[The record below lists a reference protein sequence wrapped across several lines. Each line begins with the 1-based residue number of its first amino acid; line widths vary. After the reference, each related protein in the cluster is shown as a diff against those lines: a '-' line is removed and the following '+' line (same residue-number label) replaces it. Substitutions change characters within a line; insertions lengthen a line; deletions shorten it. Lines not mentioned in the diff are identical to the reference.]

1 MRRGAADPESFV
13 GGFFQYA
20 GFLVCQLICTV
31 VWLLTRNTGCETA
44 LFNEFKWFPNGLK
57 WPLIKLVVPV
67 ALFDAGDKW
76 FTFFGIKN
84 AGSGLYIVVFAS
96 LTIWTALI
104 RRFVFGQKLE
114 TIRWVA
120 VLVITAGLAVDA
132 VSVAMDEPTLK
143 GGIDMTLVFG
153 MLAAI
158 VAAVFDA
165 FMYTFAE
172 HAMSVKDVDGLG
184 QKINPSESDLCWLMG
199 MIDLPIVL
207 VYIVAYVVLGG
218 HWDSLVVDEI
228 KDAGKCDTSSL
239 DGSASGSFDSD
250 ETYKTEGEC
259 HHIGGTWEPAGGT
272 MLSAGLLW
280 MVQGAAL
287 WLHYI
292 TFFYCV
298 SRGSSVSGAVNKALQ
313 SASIFFLSWAV
324 YCPPAV
330 IGHLASE
337 KNCLD
342 TPRIVCALIVFLG
355 VLLYGIGPKLFP
367 DSEKSALK
375 AGLIQA

>member
-1 MRRGAADPESFV
+1 M
-13 GGFFQYA
+13 
-20 GFLVCQLICTV
+20 ICTG
-31 VWLLTRNTGCETA
+31 VWLLTRNTDYETA
-44 LFNEFKWFPNGLK
+44 TFNEFRWFPNGLK
-57 WPLIKLVVPV
+57 WPLVKLVLPV

-104 RRFVFGQKLE
+104 RRFVFGQNLE
-114 TIRWVA
+114 PIRWVA
-120 VLVITAGLAVDA
+120 VFIITAGLAVDA
-132 VSVAMDEPTLK
+132 VSVALDEPDLK
-143 GGIDMTLVFG
+143 GGIDMTLIFG

-172 HAMSVKDVDGLG
+172 HALSVKEVDGLG
-184 QKINPSESDLCWLMG
+184 QKINPTESDLCWLMG
-199 MIDLPIVL
+199 MIDLPIVM

-218 HWDSLVVDEI
+218 HWESLVVDEI
-228 KDAGKCDTSSL
+228 NDAGKCNTTSL
-239 DGSASGSFDSD
+239 DASASGSFDSD
-250 ETYKTEGEC
+250 VAYKTEAEC
-259 HHIGGTWEPAGGT
+259 HHIGGMWIPAGGT
-272 MLSAGLLW
+272 MLSASLLW

-292 TFFYCV
+292 SFFYCV

-313 SASIFFLSWAV
+313 SASIFFMSWAV
-324 YCPPAV
+324 YCPPAM
-330 IGHLASE
+330 IGHLASK

-342 TPRIVCALIVFLG
+342 APKISCAFIVFFG
-355 VLLYGIGPKLFP
+355 VLLYGIGPKLFR

-375 AGLIQA
+375 AGLIQAE